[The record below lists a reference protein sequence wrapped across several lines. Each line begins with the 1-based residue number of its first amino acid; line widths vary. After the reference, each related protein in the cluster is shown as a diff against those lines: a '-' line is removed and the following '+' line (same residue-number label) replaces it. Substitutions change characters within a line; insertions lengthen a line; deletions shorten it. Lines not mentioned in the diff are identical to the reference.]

1 MELSKVQN
9 RFIKQKTSG
18 YQLLKGKEGTGK
30 STASIYKAINLEN
43 NYCIYEEDKIL
54 FITSDYNKTS
64 KAINLYKKESNE
76 NYFYSLFS
84 LEKERVSILTIE
96 ELINTYS
103 KAYRREKGLALK
115 VINKDKSMEL
125 LRTLK
130 NSIDIFSKKSKFISK
145 ASNNF
150 IMDEILWIKASNFS
164 REYYNDVDRKGRAGR
179 IKKNSYTRNALYS
192 IKDLYNEKLINE
204 GIMDEYDHTLFAISY
219 IKLHGGV
226 YSHIILD
233 DSEVLTKGE
242 IDFVRSIY
250 KNKAHSSF
258 IFIVNSELHNK
269 ENSWIIKGRK
279 LNTLGIDFKGRS
291 FNFKTRYEDK
301 KKIELNTIENYKY
314 INLKNKSIVN
324 FNIDTAAPQKE
335 IFIDEKN
342 FYDED
347 ELQDIPM
354 FNNIAAGTPIEMNDN
369 IEGSFYIPRQWL
381 ERGKDTFILRVK
393 GDSMVEKNICD
404 GDLVVVKK
412 QETANH
418 NDIVAA
424 SLDGEATLKTLNLN
438 KEIPML
444 MPANSM
450 YAPIEIEGK
459 DVSILGVAI
468 GVIKQEISL

>member
-1 MELSKVQN
+1 MEFSKVQN
-9 RFIKQKTSG
+9 RFIKQKASG
-18 YQLLKGKEGTGK
+18 YQILKGKEGTGK
-30 STASIYKAINLEN
+30 STASIYRAINLEN
-43 NYCIYEEDKIL
+43 NYCIYEDDKIL

-84 LEKERVSILTIE
+84 LQKERVNILTIE

-130 NSIDIFSKKSKFISK
+130 NNIDIFSKKSKFIAK
-145 ASNNF
+145 ASYDF

-164 REYYNDVDRKGRAGR
+164 REYYNEVDRKGREGR
-179 IKKNSYTRNALYS
+179 IKKNSYTRNVLYS
-192 IKDLYNEKLINE
+192 IKDLYNEKLMNE
-204 GIMDEYDHTLFAISY
+204 GVMDEYDHTLFAISY
-219 IKLHGGV
+219 IKLYGGL

-233 DSEVLTKGE
+233 DSEGLTKGE
-242 IDFVRSIY
+242 IDFVTRIY

-335 IFIDEKN
+335 IFIDEKS
-342 FYDED
+342 FYNED

-354 FNNIAAGTPIEMNDN
+354 FNNIAAGTPIEMNDD

-412 QETANH
+412 QETANN

-459 DVSILGVAI
+459 DVGILGVAI
-468 GVIKQEISL
+468 GVIKQEIS